1 VDSSRSDDGESF
13 EASDGAKSFH
23 LTSQFENNE
32 SFDVTIARDRGQADR
47 SSRERL
53 AWALNGKGDELARLD
68 DSEGALACYEEAA
81 GLWGD
86 GAAGELDVPVS
97 RALAHEAKVLVATG
111 REQEAIVV
119 VDDLCVR
126 FGQASER
133 PVLSN
138 VVIGLR
144 YKEIALGALGR
155 FDEQIV
161 VAEGASERMLEALPP
176 DAPEEMRGL
185 AARHADLA
193 RWAVDVERALKEESD
208 GE

>member
-1 VDSSRSDDGESF
+1 VGSSRFDDG
-13 EASDGAKSFH
+13 
-23 LTSQFENNE
+23 E
-32 SFDVTIARDRGQADR
+32 SFDVTIARDRGQVDR

-53 AWALNGKGDELARLD
+53 AWALNGRGDELARLD
-68 DSEGALACYEEAA
+68 DGDGALACYEEAV

-86 GAAGELDVPVS
+86 GSAGELDVPVS
-97 RALAHEAKVLVATG
+97 RALAHTAKVLVATG
-111 REQEAIVV
+111 REQEAVAV

-133 PVLSN
+133 PALLYVAT
-138 VVIGLR
+138 GLR

-193 RWAVDVERALKEESD
+193 RWAVDVERALKEEPD